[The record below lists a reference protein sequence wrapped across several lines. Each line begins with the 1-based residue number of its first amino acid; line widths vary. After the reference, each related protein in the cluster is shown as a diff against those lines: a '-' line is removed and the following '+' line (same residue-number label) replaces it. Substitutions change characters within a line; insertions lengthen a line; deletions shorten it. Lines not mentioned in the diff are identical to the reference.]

1 MVAWT
6 AVLAGCATVAP
17 TPPFEWATVALPG
30 DAAAVTLT
38 AYRDELLVGTRPT
51 DDTAAPGLVR
61 LQGSTTTVLAVTPA
75 SGYGPEARWLSIAVD
90 DGGDLVAVGG
100 ARGGAHANVRWTVW
114 RGSTESGLRE
124 EEQTFDTFGGWG
136 AGDLVGAVA
145 APSGPAVVGSWGSR
159 AAGLDAAVWLPQGSR
174 WIRQDPAGTALEST
188 PDALV
193 GPVAA
198 APDGSSVL
206 IAGSLVR
213 LATGSV
219 TRAPAVWRS
228 AGHVSQ
234 WSRVDLPDGGSSG
247 EATGAVCRQGSC
259 TVVGSVDDRVAVWRL
274 GQSVERLRGLP
285 DTAATDENPASAPVL
300 TDDGVLLAASS
311 SSGSTLLRERA
322 GAWSS
327 VPGPPGPVR
336 ALAVVGQM
344 VYAVV
349 PDGSGTDRLWRTSL

>member
-6 AVLAGCATVAP
+6 AVLASCATAAP
-17 TPPFEWATVALPG
+17 TPPSEWAIVALPAN
-30 DAAAVTLT
+30 AAAVTLT
-38 AYRDELLVGTRPT
+38 AYRDELLVGTRTT
-51 DDTAAPGLVR
+51 DDTPAPGLVR
-61 LQGSTTTVLAVTPA
+61 LHESTTAELPVAAA
-75 SGYGPEARWLSIAVD
+75 SGYGREAQWQSIAVD
-90 DGGDLVAVGG
+90 EGGGLVAVGG

-114 RGSTESGLRE
+114 RGSTESGLKE

-136 AGDLVGAVA
+136 AGDLLGAVA
-145 APSGPAVVGSWGSR
+145 APAGPAIVGSWGSR
-159 AAGLDAAVWLPQGSR
+159 QAGLDAAVWLPQGST
-174 WIRQDPAGTALEST
+174 WVRQDPAGTALEST

-219 TRAPAVWRS
+219 IRAPAVWRS

-247 EATGAVCRQGSC
+247 EATGAVCRPGTC

-274 GQSVERLRGLP
+274 GQSAERLRGVP
-285 DTAATDENPASAPVL
+285 DTAASDEGPTSAPAL

-322 GAWSS
+322 GTWSS
-327 VPGPPGPVR
+327 MPGPPGPVR
-336 ALAVVGQM
+336 ALAVVGQT
-344 VYAVV
+344 VFAVA
-349 PDGSGTDRLWRTSL
+349 PDGSGTDRLWQASS